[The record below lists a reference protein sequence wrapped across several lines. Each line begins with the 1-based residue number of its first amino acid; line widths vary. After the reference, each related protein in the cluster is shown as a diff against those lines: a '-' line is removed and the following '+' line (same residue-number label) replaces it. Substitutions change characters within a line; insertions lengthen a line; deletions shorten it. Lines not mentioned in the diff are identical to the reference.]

1 MNCRD
6 ATEFL
11 MDYLSGE
18 LPAETRREFDTHL
31 ARCPDCVT
39 FLGQYQ
45 ATVRAGKK
53 VCAEEGTDI
62 TTEFPEDLLE
72 AIMAAIQAQK
82 P

>member
-1 MNCRD
+1 VNCRD

-11 MDYLSGE
+11 MDYLNDE
-18 LPAETRREFDTHL
+18 LPRETRREFDSHL

-39 FLGQYQ
+39 FLGQYE
-45 ATVRAGKK
+45 ATVKAGRK
-53 VCAEEGTDI
+53 VCAEEGPDI
-62 TTEFPEDLLE
+62 TTEFPEDLIK